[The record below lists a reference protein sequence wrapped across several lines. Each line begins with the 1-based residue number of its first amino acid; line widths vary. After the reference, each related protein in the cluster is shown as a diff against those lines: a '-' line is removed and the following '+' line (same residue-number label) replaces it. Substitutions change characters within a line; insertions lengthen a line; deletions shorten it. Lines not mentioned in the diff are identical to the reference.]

1 MGAGASAPPPHYGA
15 ALPAIYPV
23 CDIRGAFF
31 ESHELTTHHF
41 SDTRQK
47 NGDTLQTRGKETTRG
62 RMRLSRIEGNIGLGK
77 GEEYA
82 VRFVAC
88 CVVDFSSA
96 DGI

>member
-1 MGAGASAPPPHYGA
+1 MGAGAPAPASHRRA

-23 CDIRGAFF
+23 CDIRRAVF

-41 SDTRQK
+41 SDTRRK
-47 NGDTLQTRGKETTRG
+47 KDDTLQARGKEIAGR
-62 RMRLSRIEGNIGLGK
+62 RMRLSRIEGNKGPRK